1 MEETMT
7 VTDQPAYSALLLE
20 ERPHVIRTAA
30 DNTRALARID
40 ELMRQ
45 NELSPAEVEIL
56 DLLTLL
62 VERFEEQRY
71 AMKAASPVQVLRELM
86 AANGVPQSEIAEIIG
101 SKGLASELLSG
112 KREISKSQAV
122 KLGERFGVPA
132 AVFLGL

>member
-1 MEETMT
+1 MT

-30 DNTRALARID
+30 DNARALTRID

-71 AMKAASPVQVLRELM
+71 AMKPATPVEIVREHM
-86 AANGVPQSEIAEIIG
+86 AANGVSQSEVAELLG
-101 SKGLASELLSG
+101 SKGLASEMLSG
-112 KREISKSQAV
+112 KRAISKSQAR
-122 KLGERFGVPA
+122 KLSERFHVPA
-132 AVFLGL
+132 AVFLEA